1 MFRDYED
8 VPETATRWQL
18 AQELAFNQLGK
29 FGTTKLGTNDGVGVD
44 PVLVNGA
51 DGQGLGFNTKADG
64 GTSGAFAAATTKG
77 YSTGKIY
84 IAFDMQRKSDA
95 ELDEQ
100 DGTTDGYKMVT
111 NAETGAE
118 EKKYVR
124 QIVAYANY
132 FKDFKKTLSKT
143 TLQKIYQVFIY
154 IMTQEQIPIK
164 FFKAISGI
172 AGLYEIR
179 VEESGNI
186 YRIFCCMDEGRLV
199 ILFNGFQKKTQKT
212 PSEEIERAKRI
223 MDEYFAQKRKEK

>member
-1 MFRDYED
+1 M
-8 VPETATRWQL
+8 PEER
-18 AQELAFNQLGK
+18 
-29 FGTTKLGTNDGVGVD
+29 
-44 PVLVNGA
+44 
-51 DGQGLGFNTKADG
+51 
-64 GTSGAFAAATTKG
+64 
-77 YSTGKIY
+77 
-84 IAFDMQRKSDA
+84 
-95 ELDEQ
+95 
-100 DGTTDGYKMVT
+100 
-111 NAETGAE
+111 
-118 EKKYVR
+118 KYVR

-172 AGLYEIR
+172 TGLYEIR

-223 MDEYFAQKRKEK
+223 MDEYFAQKRKGEMI